1 MNSSSELAQV
11 LADIDDTALMNRF
24 LEEILTPSE
33 KKDISLRW
41 QLLKDLHAGKTQ
53 RDIAAEY
60 RISLCKITRGSKIL
74 KNDKSVTK
82 KLLQRYDEKGEN
94 KE

>member
-1 MNSSSELAQV
+1 MNSSYELAQI
-11 LADIDDTALMNRF
+11 LADIDDTTLMNRF

-41 QLLKDLHAGKTQ
+41 QLLKDLHAGRTQ

-74 KNDKSVTK
+74 KNDKSVTR
-82 KLLQRYDEKGEN
+82 KLLQRYDKKGEE
-94 KE
+94 KK

>member
-11 LADIDDTALMNRF
+11 LADIDDTTLMNRF

-41 QLLKDLHAGKTQ
+41 QLLKDLHAGRTQ

-74 KNDKSVTK
+74 KNDKSVTR
-82 KLLQRYDEKGEN
+82 KLLQRYDKKGEE
-94 KE
+94 KK